1 MQHERLRPFNTRD
14 VYPHQTLDN
23 DMCMVVKAGNRLF
36 MRGQTGLDLDHRL
49 VAPEDAAAQAAQA
62 MRNVTQLLEEAGS
75 SLAHICK
82 VTTYITDRAYRVP
95 VYNTVGRS
103 LKGIP
108 TVATGLIVKG
118 LAMPEMKMEIDIEA
132 MIPHASAHR
141 RLRLFNTR
149 DWFNQSIDRDSCMV
163 LQTDD
168 EIYLCGQTGAQLDGR
183 RMVGLGRTPENAAAQ
198 ADQAMQNTR
207 RLLDEAG
214 SSLEEVCKLR
224 VYIGDRAYREPVYQ
238 VLGRHFGDVHPCS
251 TGLIM
256 RGFARPE
263 ILCEIDMAV
272 ARVHGTPHQRLRRFE
287 TSQQYKDGQDLRCKF
302 CMAVRAGDRIYL
314 RGQTGSTLDGEFV
327 CYGDAAAQAAQAMQ
341 NITTLLEEAGSSL
354 SDICKITIYIADR
367 AYREPVYQ
375 VVGQALKGVFPV
387 GTGLI
392 VDGFASPR
400 ILVEIDVDAIV
411 QDGPQRRLAD
421 GPNA

>member
-1 MQHERLRPFNTRD
+1 MEHERIRKFNTRD
-14 VYPHQTLDN
+14 MYPEQALDN
-23 DMCMVVKAGNRLF
+23 DMCMVVKAGHRLF
-36 MRGQTGLDLDHRL
+36 MHGQTGLDLTHHL

-62 MRNVTQLLEEAGS
+62 MQNITQLLEEAGS
-75 SLAHICK
+75 SLEHICK

-95 VYNTVGRS
+95 VYNVVGRH

-118 LAMPEMKMEIDIEA
+118 FARPEMKVELDVDA
-132 MIPHASAHR
+132 VIPQTGVHQ
-141 RLRLFNTR
+141 RLRTFNTG
-149 DWFNQSIDRDSCMV
+149 DWFGQSTIDRDSCMV
-163 LQTDD
+163 IRTAD
-168 EIYLCGQTGAQLDGR
+168 ELYVRGQTGAELDGS
-183 RMVGLGRTPENAAAQ
+183 RMVGLGRTAEDAAAQ
-198 ADQAMQNTR
+198 ADLAMQNAK
-207 RLLDEAG
+207 LLLAEAG
-214 SSLEEVCKLR
+214 SSLDEVCKLR

-263 ILCEIDMAV
+263 IVFEIDLAV
-272 ARVHGTPHQRLRRFE
+272 VLSQGTPHQRLRKFE

-302 CMAVRAGDRIYL
+302 AMAVRAGDRIYL

-327 CYGDAAAQAAQAMQ
+327 GYGDAAAQATQAMA
-341 NITTLLEEAGSSL
+341 NVKVLLEEAGASL
-354 SDICKITIYIADR
+354 DDICKITIYLADR

-375 VVGQALKGVFPV
+375 VVGHYLKGVFPAS
-387 GTGLI
+387 TGLI

-400 ILVEIDVDAIV
+400 MLVEIDVEAVV
-411 QDGPQRRLAD
+411 QH
-421 GPNA
+421 